1 MSHVT
6 PDAQGAVLV
15 RTGDAETISEPG
27 RVLRLLA
34 DSSTTG
40 GLLSTQRVTLLNGI
54 DGAHPHHHA
63 KSGELFY
70 VIGGTV
76 QLLIGDQV
84 TEAHQGDLAFVPPG
98 LAHAFAAKAG
108 ADTDL
113 LIVITPGVERFE
125 YFRHLAR
132 IVAGEVPPE
141 SLLEVQE
148 RYDTWFGASEA
159 WSQARRGPAA

>member
-6 PDAQGAVLV
+6 PDSQGAVLV
-15 RTGDAETISEPG
+15 RSADAEQISEPG
-27 RVLRLLA
+27 RRICLLA
-34 DSSTTG
+34 DSSATG
-40 GLLSTQRVTLLNGI
+40 GLLSTQRVTLLDGI

-63 KSGELFY
+63 LSGELFY
-70 VIGGTV
+70 VLGGTV

-84 TEAHQGDLAFVPPG
+84 TAAHEGDLAFAPPG
-98 LAHAFAAKAG
+98 LPHAFAAAAG
-108 ADTDL
+108 ADADL

-132 IVAGEVPPE
+132 IVAGEVQPE

-148 RYDTWFGASEA
+148 RYDTWFGTSEP
-159 WSQARRGPAA
+159 WQQARGPA